1 VLTARAAGR
10 HAAAFGLFALLA
22 VAWSFP
28 LAQHLSTHI
37 PGAGPGDNLTFL
49 WNLSWTRQALSTP
62 GLPLL
67 HTTAILHP
75 FGANLTLHTHTVLH
89 GLAGALVPSAGI
101 VATLNVLVL
110 VSLCLNGFVTYLL
123 AFDLTRRHGASIV
136 AGTIFGGSPY
146 VMAHLPGHFNL
157 VAAYVLPL
165 FVLAFRRALARPAAW
180 RAALAGLTLAWCVY
194 SDYYYGVYAV
204 VFAAVWIA
212 LRHGGVACVG
222 GAKATPLRRRH
233 AVALAALG
241 AGALMLGLAVAATGG
256 WELAVAGFTV
266 SMRETFNLRAA
277 AWLFSVAA
285 AVVYWRPT
293 IRTEAATTGNQRR
306 ADLMAATIIACTALA
321 LTAPLWLDALR
332 LWRAGAYSSQTY
344 WWRSAPR
351 GIDAAS
357 PMLGNP
363 LGPLTGG
370 AVTRLYERLGLDL
383 TEGSAWLGVVPALL
397 LWSAWRQR
405 RAIED
410 WRLWRGAGLMFLLW
424 SLGPYLCVMGAN
436 TGAVLPAILLR
447 YVPVVNNARMP
458 GRAVVIVYLAVA
470 MLAARAIA
478 TWPGRR
484 QKRVA
489 WLCAAAV
496 AADYLAAPLPIYGV
510 TPSSVDSYLAAAPA
524 GAVCELPVGVRDGF
538 GEIGRFDHRALYHQT
553 VHRHPIV
560 GGFVARLPA
569 SLKTDYLALPIVGP
583 LIEASAG
590 QVISSKRRASDAQQ
604 ACREL
609 QRLGIRYVVVN
620 ADTAPAEVVDY
631 LRAVVPLTLI
641 AQDGSRTLYAACR

>member
-1 VLTARAAGR
+1 MGR
-10 HAAAFGLFALLA
+10 HAAAFLLFALLA

-28 LAQHLSTHI
+28 LVQHLSTHV

-49 WNLSWTRQALSTP
+49 WNLSWTRQALGTP

-75 FGANLTLHTHTVLH
+75 FGASLTLHTHTVLH
-89 GLAGALVPSAGI
+89 GLAGALVPSAS
-101 VATLNVLVL
+101 VVTTLNVLVL
-110 VSLCLNGFVTYLL
+110 ASLCLNGFVAYLL
-123 AFDLTRRHGASIV
+123 AFDLTRRHGASVV
-136 AGTIFGGSPY
+136 AGAIFGGSPY

-165 FVLAFRRALARPAAW
+165 FVLALRGALARAVVWRGAA
-180 RAALAGLTLAWCVY
+180 AGLALAWCVY

-212 LRHGGVACVG
+212 LRHARVACVG
-222 GAKATPLRRRH
+222 GAQATPRRRRL
-233 AVALAALG
+233 AGALAALA
-241 AGALMLGLAVAATGG
+241 AGALVLGLAVAATGG
-256 WELAVAGFTV
+256 WDLAVAGFTV

-277 AWLFSVAA
+277 AWLFGVAA
-285 AVVYWRPT
+285 AVVFWRPT
-293 IRTEAATTGNQRR
+293 IRTEAAASGARR
-306 ADLMAATIIACTALA
+306 RSDMVTVAIMAATALA
-321 LTAPLWLDALR
+321 ATTPLWLDSFR
-332 LWRAGAYSSQTY
+332 LWRAGAYVSQSY

-351 GIDAAS
+351 GIDVVA
-357 PMLGNP
+357 PVLGNP

-370 AVTRLYERLGLDL
+370 AVTRVYERFGLDL
-383 TEGSAWLGVVPALL
+383 SEGSAWLGFVPALL

-405 RAIED
+405 RVIED
-410 WRLWRGAGLMFLLW
+410 WRLWRGAGLVFLLW
-424 SLGPYLCVMGAN
+424 SLGPYLYVMGAN

-447 YVPVVNNARMP
+447 YVPIVNNARIP
-458 GRAVVIVYLAVA
+458 GRAIVIVYLAVA
-470 MLAARAIA
+470 MLAARVIA
-478 TWPGRR
+478 GWPAPR
-484 QKRVA
+484 QKRLV

-496 AADYLAAPLPIYGV
+496 VADYLAMPLPIYGLA
-510 TPSSVDSYLAAAPA
+510 PSSVDSYLAAAPA

-553 VHRHPIV
+553 VHHHPIV

-569 SLKTDYLALPIVGP
+569 SVKADYLALPIVGP

-590 QVISSKRRASDAQQ
+590 RAISGERRARDAEQ

-609 QRLGIRYVVVN
+609 HRMGIRYFVVN
-620 ADTAPAEVVDY
+620 ADAAPVEAVDY
-631 LRAVVPLTLI
+631 LRAVAPLTLL
-641 AQDGSRTLYAACR
+641 AQDGPRALYAACR